1 MGRLISEK
9 FKEWEKECED
19 RFNTLKANEEE
30 LNRIFIDIY
39 GLQDELTPDVDDKDV
54 TVRKADKLREI
65 KSLISYAVG
74 CMFGRYSLEKEG
86 LIYAGGDFKERFKE
100 LGLDLNTL
108 KFKVDE
114 DNVIPI
120 TEKEYLTDDILMRF
134 IDFLKVCYG
143 EDTLTENINFIAET
157 LAEDIGRSD
166 GDLPKDIIKK
176 YFIKGFYKDHLKVYQ
191 KRPIY
196 WMFDSGKNNA
206 FKCLI
211 YMHRYDKSLL
221 ANIRMNYVHKI
232 QNAYENDKK
241 DLEKKI
247 DGESNVSIKKKLN
260 KEHTMLIGKIEELR
274 VFEEK
279 IAHLANQ
286 NIEIDLDDG
295 VNVNYQKFIDVL
307 AKKD

>member
-39 GLQDELTPDVDDKDV
+39 GLQDELTPEVNKKDV

-74 CMFGRYSLEKEG
+74 CMFGRYSVEKEG
-86 LIYAGGDFKERFKE
+86 LIYAGGDFEERFKE
-100 LGLDLNTL
+100 LGLDLKSL
-108 KFKVDE
+108 KFPVDD

-120 TEKEYLTDDILMRF
+120 TEKEYLPDDILTRF

-143 EDTLTENINFIAET
+143 EDTLTENINFVAET
-157 LAEDIGRSD
+157 LVEDVGRSD
-166 GDLPKDIIKK
+166 GDLPIDIIKK
-176 YFIKGFYKDHLKVYQ
+176 YFLKSFYKDHLKVYQ

-221 ANIRMNYVHKI
+221 ANIRINYVHKI
-232 QNAYENDKK
+232 QNAYENDKQ
-241 DLEKKI
+241 DLEKRI
-247 DGESNVSIKKKLN
+247 EEEVNVKAKNALN
-260 KEHTMLIGKIEELR
+260 KEYQNLLKKIEELKT
-274 VFEEK
+274 FEEK

-295 VNVNYQKFIDVL
+295 VNVNYPKFKDVL

>member
-1 MGRLISEK
+1 MGKLISEK

-19 RFNTLKANEEE
+19 RFNTLKSNEEE

-39 GLQDELTPDVDDKDV
+39 GLKDELTPDVADKDV

-86 LIYAGGDFKERFKE
+86 LIYAGGDFEERFKE
-100 LGLDLNTL
+100 VGLDLDKL
-108 KFKVDE
+108 KFPVDK

-120 TEKEYLTDDILMRF
+120 TEKTYLPDDILTRF
-134 IDFLKVCYG
+134 IEFLKICYG
-143 EDTLTENINFIAET
+143 EDTLQENIRFIADT
-157 LAEDIGRSD
+157 LAEDIGRTD
-166 GDLPKDIIKK
+166 GDLPVDIIKK
-176 YFIKGFYKDHLKVYQ
+176 YFIKGFYKDHLKIYQ

-196 WMFDSGKNNA
+196 WLFDSGKNNA

-211 YMHRYDKSLL
+211 YMHRYDKSSL

-232 QNAYENDKK
+232 QNAFENDKK
-241 DLEKKI
+241 DLEIKIEEETNVKVKNAIKKEYQNTLKKI
-247 DGESNVSIKKKLN
+247 D
-260 KEHTMLIGKIEELR
+260 ELKDY
-274 VFEEK
+274 EEK

-295 VNVNYQKFIDVL
+295 VNVNYQKFIEVL
-307 AKKD
+307 SPIK